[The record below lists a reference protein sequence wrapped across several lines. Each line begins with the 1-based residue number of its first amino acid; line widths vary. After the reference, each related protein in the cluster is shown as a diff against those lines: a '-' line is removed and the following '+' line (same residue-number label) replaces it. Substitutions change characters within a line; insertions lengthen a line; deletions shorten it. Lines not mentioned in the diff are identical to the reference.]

1 MNEDATAPAADES
14 VDTGVSNISSEEGS
28 VTADEVAQVLHIK
41 TTAPAEEAPKAEVVE
56 TDADKSL
63 EVDDTEG
70 APADDVT
77 NKPVVEE
84 PAKEDAPVV
93 EAPSFALEVEDANGE
108 KFVINPD
115 DDIEE
120 ALKDFE
126 PKSNGQIF
134 KIIAD
139 FMEKKQ
145 AAKDHAEQTAADEA
159 QASYDEKVAN
169 IQAGWDTEAKNL
181 VGQKRLPVVA
191 EGKDNERLNEVF
203 KFMMEE
209 NQKRT
214 TDGKPPIQTLED
226 ALDKLELKEKK
237 EAEVEAAKKAKED
250 NRARGGMVGG
260 SSAPASSGAPAYI
273 PRSASNATQAL
284 KNAGLL

>member
-14 VDTGVSNISSEEGS
+14 VDTGLSNISSEEGS

-41 TTAPAEEAPKAEVVE
+41 TAAPAEQVEAEVEEE

-70 APADDVT
+70 AAADDVT
-77 NKPVVEE
+77 AKPVVEE
-84 PAKEDAPVV
+84 PAPVV

-145 AAKDHAEQTAADEA
+145 AAKDHAEETAADEA
-159 QASYDEKVAN
+159 QAAYDEKVAN
-169 IQAGWDTEAKNL
+169 IQAGWNEEAKNL

-191 EGKDNERLNEVF
+191 EGKENERLNEVF

-260 SSAPASSGAPAYI
+260 SSAPASSGGPVYSPGMA
-273 PRSASNATQAL
+273 RNATEAAKKMGIL
-284 KNAGLL
+284 